1 MPKIAI
7 KIAEG
12 FSPNNDGI
20 DDKWIILKPFGTRI
34 AVRVF
39 NRWGSE
45 VYSNNNYQNTWD
57 GRSEKQH
64 LGDMLPEG
72 TYFYIVESIDANG
85 VQNKFNG
92 SLTIVK

>member
-1 MPKIAI
+1 MPVLSI

-20 DDKWIILKPFGTRI
+20 DDKWVIIKPYGTRI
-34 AVRVF
+34 SVRVF

-45 VYSNNNYQNTWD
+45 VYGNNNYQNDWD
-57 GRSEKQH
+57 GRADKQL
-64 LGDMLPEG
+64 LGDYLPEG
-72 TYFYIVESIDANG
+72 TYYFIVESFDSNG
-85 VQNKFNG
+85 VQQKYNG